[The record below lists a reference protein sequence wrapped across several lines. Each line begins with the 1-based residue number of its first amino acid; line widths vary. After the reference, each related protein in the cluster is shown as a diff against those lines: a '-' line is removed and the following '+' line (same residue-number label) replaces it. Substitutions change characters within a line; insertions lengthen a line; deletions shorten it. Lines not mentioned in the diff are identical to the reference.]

1 MFEQSDVIR
10 TATRLNP
17 AWSDPD
23 AIVSLIRSAGPLSPL
38 ANYAANDAEMA
49 TLSTQENSFTPPWF
63 RQDFVRGGEVL
74 VDGAEVIFN
83 NPNFLAAARE
93 LAGPDAVLRP
103 TAVYVNVMGPTP
115 FAFPAHLDIAA
126 FRGITRAHYPIWLLK
141 VMMSSGLFEE
151 WRTTI
156 FTAVSWFYDG
166 EGGDF
171 HFWPEGPSG
180 TVGVES
186 PPFSN
191 VGVIADNETTFH
203 GVAPLGAPGATM
215 PEGLHSGCHLVRG
228 DGGWDIVDG
237 DRLVSRIDDAD
248 ARITVSWKAECF
260 ADAEAAQRVDD
271 GEDALTLDM
280 VVDRFLDDLAA
291 RGIEAERPADP
302 FGDEAFVA
310 VLAAAYPEVAP
321 ELVA

>member
-1 MFEQSDVIR
+1 M
-10 TATRLNP
+10 P
-17 AWSDPD
+17 
-23 AIVSLIRSAGPLSPL
+23 
-38 ANYAANDAEMA
+38 
-49 TLSTQENSFTPPWF
+49 TQAQHQAK
-63 RQDFVRGGEVL
+63 RVGVVAVL
-74 VDGAEVIFN
+74 VSDRK
-83 NPNFLAAARE
+83 AAVGRVNELLSEFGGMIVGRLGVPYRE
-93 LAGPDAVLRP
+93 R
-103 TAVYVNVMGPTP
+103 
-115 FAFPAHLDIAA
+115 
-126 FRGITRAHYPIWLLK
+126 
-141 VMMSSGLFEE
+141 
-151 WRTTI
+151 
-156 FTAVSWFYDG
+156 
-166 EGGDF
+166 
-171 HFWPEGPSG
+171 
-180 TVGVES
+180 
-186 PPFSN
+186 N

-302 FGDEAFVA
+302 LGDEAFVA